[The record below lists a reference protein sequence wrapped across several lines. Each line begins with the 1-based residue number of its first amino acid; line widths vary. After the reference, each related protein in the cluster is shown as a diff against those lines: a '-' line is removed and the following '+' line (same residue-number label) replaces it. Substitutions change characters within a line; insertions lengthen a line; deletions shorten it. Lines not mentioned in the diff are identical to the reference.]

1 MVQKVADRL
10 IRANGL
16 GSGATSRDPAR
27 VESQNHGDAAVQWK
41 VRVIDEPSTKNA
53 YVAYSILLQSR
64 EVLIVSNYTLSSFVL
79 PNGAIFVF
87 VSPSTG

>member
-16 GSGATSRDPAR
+16 GSGATAQNP
-27 VESQNHGDAAVQWK
+27 SQIAPQAGSDQPVQWK
-41 VRVIDEPSTKNA
+41 VRVIDDKSTKNA
-53 YVAYSILLQSR
+53 
-64 EVLIVSNYTLSSFVL
+64 FVL

-87 VSPSTG
+87 VSVPLDGNESVY